1 MKNSVTGFTI
11 SILLLLFGIHCSQ
24 QQTEWEGTIE
34 EIDGVRIVKNP
45 EFPLRPEMRVVFEE
59 ELTVGREEDNENYM
73 FGNAVA
79 SENDYFCV
87 KRYQYEI
94 Q

>member
-1 MKNSVTGFTI
+1 MKNSVTGFSI

-24 QQTEWEGTIE
+24 QRTEWEGTIE
-34 EIDGVRIVKNP
+34 EIDSVRIVKNP

-59 ELTVGREEDNENYM
+59 ELTVGREEDDENYM
-73 FGNAVA
+73 FGNDVL
-79 SENDYFCV
+79 SEKDHLVV